1 MLQEF
6 KKFILRGN
14 VVDLAVAVV
23 IGAAFGAVVG
33 ALVEDFLTPLIA
45 AVQGNREFAK
55 YIISVNGVGLKYG
68 DFLNKLLTFLLTAAV
83 VFFLVVQPLNH
94 LVEYGK
100 RRKPKSDPTT
110 KDCPECLSEVPYM
123 ASRCKFCTSL
133 LNNEADFGNS

>member
-23 IGAAFGAVVG
+23 IGAAFTAVVG
-33 ALVEDFLTPLIA
+33 AFVEDFLTPLIA
-45 AVQGNREFAK
+45 AVQGDREFSK
-55 YIISVNGVGLKYG
+55 YVIKLNGVDLKYG

-94 LVEYGK
+94 LIEYGK
-100 RRKPKSDPTT
+100 RRHKKNPPEPTT
-110 KDCPECLSEVPYM
+110 KECPECLSEVPVL
-123 ASRCKFCTSL
+123 ATRCKFCTSRFKAGL
-133 LNNEADFGNS
+133 DVH